1 MPSYTAP
8 VRDMQFILHEL
19 LKIDRY
25 QGVLAGFDEA
35 TPETV
40 AAILEG
46 AAQLSQEVLQPLNK
60 VGDREGCRLEKGQ
73 VITPTGFK
81 EAYTAV
87 IEGAG
92 PA

>member
-8 VRDMQFILHEL
+8 VRDMQFILHQL

-46 AAQLSQEVLQPLNK
+46 AAQLSQECCNP
-60 VGDREGCRLEKGQ
+60 
-73 VITPTGFK
+73 
-81 EAYTAV
+81 
-87 IEGAG
+87 
-92 PA
+92 